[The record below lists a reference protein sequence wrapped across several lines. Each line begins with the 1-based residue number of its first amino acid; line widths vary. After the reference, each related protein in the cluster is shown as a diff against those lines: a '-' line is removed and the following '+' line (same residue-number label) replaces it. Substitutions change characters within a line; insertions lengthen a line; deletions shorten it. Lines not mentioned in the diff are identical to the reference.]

1 MCQREFPCIGTVLN
15 WVIAL
20 KNNQSIKLYKWKM
33 DFLWLKYDVETV
45 FLPFL

>member
-20 KNNQSIKLYKWKM
+20 KNNQIGYVYINNKHQGFYNSQNLI
-33 DFLWLKYDVETV
+33 V
-45 FLPFL
+45 FISK